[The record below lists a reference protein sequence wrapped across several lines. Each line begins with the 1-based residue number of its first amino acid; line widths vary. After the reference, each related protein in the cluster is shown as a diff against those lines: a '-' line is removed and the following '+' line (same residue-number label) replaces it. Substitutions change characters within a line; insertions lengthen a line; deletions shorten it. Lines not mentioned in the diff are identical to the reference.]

1 MGERMIRRV
10 RVCMALQLLLIAVAI
25 APALA
30 ARPSIMT
37 PQGSPLHAGE
47 FVVAL
52 NKSEIIQVDQP
63 FSELLVGNPK
73 IADVLALTDRTIYV
87 LGHAIGT
94 TNLTIYGP
102 NKRLIAV
109 VDLIVSFDVEGLKV
123 KLFEVLP
130 DEKIEVRTVNGT
142 LLLSGRVTSA
152 SHLNEALAI
161 AARFA
166 P

>member
-1 MGERMIRRV
+1 RRPHQRCSDLV
-10 RVCMALQLLLIAVAI
+10 MTMRAVWRRQIPLPAWRRARRLGRPDAAMVDVQDESTGDKMVPRVGAYVVLIAAAICVVA

-30 ARPSIMT
+30 ARPSMMT

-109 VDLIVSFDVEGLKV
+109 V
-123 KLFEVLP
+123 
-130 DEKIEVRTVNGT
+130 
-142 LLLSGRVTSA
+142 
-152 SHLNEALAI
+152 
-161 AARFA
+161 
-166 P
+166 